1 MILNSTTTCTG
12 TDASGT
18 ICTTLYA
25 ADPSSTVATAN
36 GFTYGEVVIS
46 MFQFLTLLVLLS
58 MAYHQKFRKIKIKN
72 S

>member
-12 TDASGT
+12 DASGSL
-18 ICTTLYA
+18 CTTIYA
-25 ADPSSTVATAN
+25 ADPSSTPAVAN

-46 MFQFLTLLVLLS
+46 MFQFLTLLVLMS
-58 MAYHQKFRKIKIKN
+58 MWYHQKFRKIKIK

>member
-1 MILNSTTTCTG
+1 MILNSTTTCDG
-12 TDASGT
+12 TASGT

-25 ADPSSTVATAN
+25 ADPSSTVATAS

-72 S
+72 L